1 MKRLLACS
9 SVLGFAALGL
19 LVLSPIVACTD
30 NPADTGGDASTGDAS
45 ATDTGSPSTGDASDS
60 NDASDSGD
68 TNPLGFKPSNTDTAT
83 GLADALN
90 APDLGD
96 LNLSD
101 CGPELISS
109 EIGKVGCNDP
119 DYQSVSSGGSYK
131 RIEGFGGT
139 KKYEIFVARNIT
151 VEAGRILAA
160 GGDRPAILI
169 ARDTITI
176 NGGIDVSPGK
186 VGAYVAP
193 DVGPGDGKSANL
205 DTTGEGGGGGFCGA
219 GGKGGINAA
228 AGGATYGNATIVP
241 LQGGSNGG
249 ALLGAAGGGA
259 LQLVAGQKIVI
270 AAAGFIDA
278 PGDGTGGGGGSG
290 GAILLEAPTVQVLG
304 SITANGGSGGAP
316 GGNPG
321 TKGGRTATPTPGGM
335 SSDHI
340 NGGAGGAGASVNGG
354 DGVKLGTDTEADGHG
369 SANGGGGAGWIRI
382 NTASGAAEISG
393 VISPSIGGAC
403 ASQGTLNR

>member
-1 MKRLLACS
+1 MKRLLACG

-19 LVLSPIVACTD
+19 LILSPIAACTD
-30 NPADTGGDASTGDAS
+30 DPSDAGDAS
-45 ATDTGSPSTGDASDS
+45 ADAGSPSTGDASDS
-60 NDASDSGD
+60 GEANDSGDASDSGD

-83 GLADALN
+83 GLAAALA

-109 EIGKVGCNDP
+109 ETGKLGCNDP
-119 DYQSVSSGGSYK
+119 GGSYK
-131 RIEGFGGT
+131 RIDGFGGT
-139 KKYEIFVARNIT
+139 KKYEIFVAKNIT
-151 VEAGRILAA
+151 VEAEMILAA

-169 ARDTITI
+169 ALDTITI

-193 DVGPGDGKSANL
+193 EVAPGAGKSANL

-228 AGGATYGNATIVP
+228 AGGATYGNATIIP

-249 ALLGAAGGGA
+249 QLLGAAGGGA
-259 LQLVAGQKIVI
+259 LQLVAGQKIVV
-270 AAAGFIDA
+270 AATGFIDA

-304 SITANGGSGGAP
+304 SVTANGGSGGAP

-335 SSDHI
+335 SPDNT

-382 NTASGAAEISG
+382 NTTSGAAEISG

-403 ASQGTLNR
+403 ASQGTLNH